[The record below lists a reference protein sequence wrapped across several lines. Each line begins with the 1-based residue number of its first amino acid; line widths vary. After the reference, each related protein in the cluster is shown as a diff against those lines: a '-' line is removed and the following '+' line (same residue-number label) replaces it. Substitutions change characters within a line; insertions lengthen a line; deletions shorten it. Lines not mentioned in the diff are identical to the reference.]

1 MRLLI
6 MCVVSRTFTQ
16 QEVNSRSEVLGH
28 NYIHIVLHIRLSRRE
43 MIGFTEYIILAISV
57 LLLILV
63 LQYGFSGSP
72 YKLPPGPRGYPI
84 VGNIGQIN
92 FKDFINE
99 FRRLRRLYGD
109 VFMLR
114 FFNRR
119 VIVINGTE
127 ALKDLLVKEA
137 DALSDRPKAL
147 GETNPQN
154 LGLYIVYSFELRI
167 SSVVIILYSR

>member
-1 MRLLI
+1 
-6 MCVVSRTFTQ
+6 MCVVSRTFTH

-28 NYIHIVLHIRLSRRE
+28 YIHFVSHLRFSRRE

-63 LQYGFSGSP
+63 LRYGFSGSP
-72 YKLPPGPRGYPI
+72 YKLPPGPRRYTI
-84 VGNIGQIN
+84 IGNIGQIN

-99 FRRLRRLYGD
+99 FKRLRKLYGD

-114 FFNRR
+114 FFNREI
-119 VIVINGTE
+119 VVINGPE

-147 GETNPQN
+147 GETNPHN
-154 LGLYIVYSFELRI
+154 LGLYI
-167 SSVVIILYSR
+167 